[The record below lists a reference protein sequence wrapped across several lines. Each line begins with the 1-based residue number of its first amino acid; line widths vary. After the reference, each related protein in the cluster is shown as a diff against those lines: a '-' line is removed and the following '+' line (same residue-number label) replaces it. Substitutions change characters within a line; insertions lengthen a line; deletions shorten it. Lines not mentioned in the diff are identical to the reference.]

1 MSLENVQAFYE
12 RIADDREFLAELQAS
27 QTEEEGKKILAEAGY
42 DFTTEELEEYTSQM
56 LESTDS
62 ENNMFEE
69 LNEEQMAGVVAGL
82 AKFIPI
88 EPVVA
93 QPKYGCIQYPCP
105 DKDEYRIW
113 RYRASQ
119 RFARH

>member
-56 LESTDS
+56 LESTDA

-69 LNEEQMAGVVAGL
+69 LNEEQMTAVVGGFKKVISTESLQPALQQPYGAVEARLRRRL
-82 AKFIPI
+82 AVINRWKTRG
-88 EPVVA
+88 
-93 QPKYGCIQYPCP
+93 Y
-105 DKDEYRIW
+105 
-113 RYRASQ
+113 SL
-119 RFARH
+119 